1 MNPPN
6 NLPGPREAGSGR
18 APALVPSGAIMPA
31 AQNPAAVSSRPAPR
45 SPGAPESQ

>member
-31 AQNPAAVSSRPAPR
+31 AQNPAAVPSWPASRSR
-45 SPGAPESQ
+45 DVLES